1 MKKNRLSLRRTILL
15 AACAGL
21 LIPALVINCHSW
33 FDLYGSNRITQ
44 QTAQIAERQAKTLA
58 ISIAEALATANQGEI
73 KTAIEETMRREQ
85 EIVQIE
91 VKNKANLTLVLD
103 NNSERRQQPIANA
116 TATVYFLGQPVGQ
129 VAVETSGE
137 HLRQASL
144 QTMQYQ
150 LLALAAQIMLT
161 LILLAIILDKR
172 LFRPLAVLQT
182 QIEKW
187 RAGDLQASIQ
197 PEPASNDEIGLF
209 AHHADET
216 RLALQSVLSD
226 LAQENERLT
235 EVQNLSENRFFNAF
249 HSNLDAMS
257 ITRMSDA
264 TLIEANNA
272 FEKLTG
278 YTHGA
283 WKGKSTIQLG
293 LWTFPEQRTVFI
305 DALKSEGSIRDFAC
319 NIRDRDNISRHCLVN
334 AALFII
340 HNDQYLFVILR
351 DVTHQHLLEEQKA
364 EADHALLRL
373 AQGTHSGTGKSF
385 FSSLVNDLASALRTD
400 CALIGLR
407 DPLKPDCMH
416 TLAICLHGN
425 QADNFDYTISGSPCE
440 RTLQGEIAIFASDIK
455 TAFSHHTILP
465 RNDWDSY
472 AGAPLHNAH
481 GEVIGVLV
489 VMHSKPLRNPDL
501 VRSLLQVF
509 SERASSELERK
520 RAEEEL
526 RLSEQ
531 RFATIFHSTPVPMF
545 VTQLSDNNVIKD
557 INSAFEN
564 LFLHTRENVVGKS
577 TLDLA
582 IYDNP
587 QDRYTLLEELKA
599 TGKIEN
605 HEEVW
610 MLRGDGEK
618 ILIHFSCNIFSFDGE
633 QFAVFSC
640 QDVTEKRL
648 IEQEIRALNSTL
660 EDRVIERT
668 EELQQANQELET
680 TLDAL
685 NLAQAELVNS
695 EKLAA
700 LGALVAGISH
710 ELNTPIGNSLM
721 VASTL
726 HDQTTSLLG
735 AYQEDKGIKRSSLET
750 YLADTTKAGDILTRN
765 LQRAADLVNSFKQVA
780 IDQISSQRREFTL
793 SEVVNEIL
801 LTLWPVIRKS
811 PFTVEQNIPE
821 NIRFDSYPGP
831 LGQVLTNLIN
841 NALLHGFEGKKHG
854 NVKITARPA
863 AQDLVELTVSDDGVG
878 IPADRLRKIFDPFFT
893 TKLGAGGSGLGLNIT
908 HNIVTGV
915 LGGRIRVS
923 SAVDVGTSFVML
935 LPLAAPAKK
944 DGDEILHP

>member
-1 MKKNRLSLRRTILL
+1 
-15 AACAGL
+15 
-21 LIPALVINCHSW
+21 
-33 FDLYGSNRITQ
+33 
-44 QTAQIAERQAKTLA
+44 
-58 ISIAEALATANQGEI
+58 
-73 KTAIEETMRREQ
+73 
-85 EIVQIE
+85 
-91 VKNKANLTLVLD
+91 
-103 NNSERRQQPIANA
+103 
-116 TATVYFLGQPVGQ
+116 
-129 VAVETSGE
+129 
-137 HLRQASL
+137 
-144 QTMQYQ
+144 
-150 LLALAAQIMLT
+150 
-161 LILLAIILDKR
+161 
-172 LFRPLAVLQT
+172 
-182 QIEKW
+182 
-187 RAGDLQASIQ
+187 
-197 PEPASNDEIGLF
+197 
-209 AHHADET
+209 
-216 RLALQSVLSD
+216 
-226 LAQENERLT
+226 
-235 EVQNLSENRFFNAF
+235 
-249 HSNLDAMS
+249 
-257 ITRMSDA
+257 MSDA

-278 YTHGA
+278 YMHGA
-283 WKGKSTIQLG
+283 WKGKSTLQLG
-293 LWTFPEQRTVFI
+293 LWTFPEQRGVFI
-305 DALKSEGSIRDFAC
+305 DALKRDGSIRDFAC
-319 NIRDRDNISRHCLVN
+319 NIRDRDSISRHCLLN
-334 AALFII
+334 AALFTI

-351 DVTHQHLLEEQKA
+351 DVTQQRLLEEQKA

-373 AQGTHSGTGKSF
+373 AQGTHSGTGESF
-385 FSSLVNDLASALRTD
+385 FASLVNDLASALRTD
-400 CALIGLR
+400 CAFIGLR
-407 DPLKPDCMH
+407 DVDNPDLMH
-416 TLAICLHGN
+416 TLAICLRGD
-425 QADNFDYTISGSPCE
+425 QVDNLDYVIPGSPCE
-440 RTLQGEIAIFASDIK
+440 RTLHGEIAIFASDIDEL
-455 TAFSHHTILP
+455 FSQHTVFAHD
-465 RNDWDSY
+465 RWDSY

-489 VMHSKPLRNPDL
+489 AMHDKPLRNPDL

-509 SERASSELERK
+509 SERASAELERK

-545 VTQLSDNNVIKD
+545 VTQLSDDNVIKD

-564 LFLHTRENVVGKS
+564 LFLHARKNVIGKS
-577 TLDLA
+577 TQDLA
-582 IYDNP
+582 IYANP
-587 QDRYTLLEELKA
+587 QDRHTLLKELKT

-610 MLRGDGEK
+610 MLRGDGAK
-618 ILIHFSCNIFSFDGE
+618 ILIHFSCNIFSFDNE
-633 QFAVFSC
+633 QFAIFSC

-648 IEQEIRALNSTL
+648 IEQEIRELNSTL

-726 HDQTTSLLG
+726 HDQTTSLLD
-735 AYQEDKGIKRSSLET
+735 AYQENQGIKRSSLES
-750 YLADTTKAGDILTRN
+750 YLADTGKAGDILTRN

-801 LTLWPVIRKS
+801 LTLWPMIRKS
-811 PFTVEQNIPE
+811 PYTVEQNIPE

-854 NVKITARPA
+854 DVQITARLD
-863 AQDLVELTVSDDGVG
+863 AQNLVELTVRDDGIG

-923 SAVDVGTSFVML
+923 SAIDVGTSFVML
-935 LPLAAPAKK
+935 LPLVAPAKK
-944 DGDEILHP
+944 GSDDILHP